1 MSLISIETE
10 NCNLCGICVERCAT
24 NFHEIE
30 DEITTTARE
39 DTCALC
45 GHCVALCPTDVIVHH
60 KMEMSN
66 FLPLDR
72 KLKFDP
78 DQFEEFVRGR
88 RSIRSYKKR
97 KIPHHVLARL
107 VELCRYAPTG
117 GNKQDVE
124 ILIIEDAQR
133 NARISKLTAAFIAD
147 LYPPPKQEG
156 DTPVPPP
163 RPDPIF
169 YQAPAVMI
177 FHQPKNSGK
186 TDSVIAAQTV
196 VLAAMTL
203 ELGSCYIGFL
213 EYAWQNSAEVR
224 QEVNLPDDHSMGSVL
239 ILGYPKQT
247 YLRSVDRFPMNVRW
261 E

>member
-10 NCNLCGICVERCAT
+10 NCNLCGICVERCAN
-24 NFHEIE
+24 NFLQSA
-30 DEITTTARE
+30 DEITATARE

-60 KMEMSN
+60 QMDMYN
-66 FLPLDR
+66 FPALDR

-88 RSIRSYKKR
+88 RSIRSYKKK
-97 KIPHHVLARL
+97 KIPRQDLARL
-107 VELCRYAPTG
+107 VDLCRYAPTG

-124 ILIIEDAQR
+124 ILVIEDEER
-133 NARISKLTAAFIAD
+133 NARISKLTAAFIAE
-147 LYPPPKQEG
+147 LYPPPKADPGESA
-156 DTPVPPP
+156 PPP

-169 YQAPAVMI
+169 YKAPAVMI
-177 FHQPKNSGK
+177 FQQPKNSGK

-203 ELGSCYIGFL
+203 RLGTCYIGFL
-213 EYAWQNSAEVR
+213 EYAWHNSEEVR
-224 QEVNLPDDHSMGSVL
+224 EEVNLPDDRTIGSVL
-239 ILGYPKQT
+239 ILGYPKQK